1 MWMLR
6 AIRVLLVFLILLTS
20 ACGGGGGESGAGGG
34 LGLEGTGFKLL
45 ITGQIRAIDGG
56 AVEAADLTT
65 DDASTSS
72 DRTGRFAFET
82 GVVPG
87 ESIAIQ
93 VSTQKLS
100 RQVVLEPVFARSGDE
115 LQIELTA
122 DLQGGVIQVESQRLI
137 PSELRR
143 SVSREDLR
151 RDADVVLD
159 QIGTVANSGAGGT
172 GNSSVKDEA
181 LLDPDFV
188 GIF

>member
-1 MWMLR
+1 MWILR
-6 AIRVLLVFLILLTS
+6 AVRVLLVSLILLTS

-45 ITGQIRAIDGG
+45 ITGQIRAADGG
-56 AVEAADLTT
+56 VVAAADLTT

-72 DRTGRFAFET
+72 DRAGRFAFET

-87 ESIAIQ
+87 EAIAIQ
-93 VSTQKLS
+93 VSTEELS
-100 RQVVLEPVFARSGDE
+100 RRVVLEPVFAQSGDE
-115 LQIELTA
+115 LQIELSA
-122 DLQGGVIQVESQRLI
+122 NLQVGVIRVESQRLI
-137 PSELRR
+137 PRELRENP
-143 SVSREDLR
+143 SREDLR

-159 QIGTVANSGAGGT
+159 QIGAVANPGTAGS

-188 GIF
+188 GLF